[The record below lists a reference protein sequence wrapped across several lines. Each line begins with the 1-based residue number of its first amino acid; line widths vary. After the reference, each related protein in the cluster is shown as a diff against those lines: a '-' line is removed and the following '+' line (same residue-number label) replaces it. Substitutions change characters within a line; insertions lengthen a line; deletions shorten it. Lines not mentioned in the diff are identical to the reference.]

1 MTWVGSSDECATAL
15 PIALTATMDI
25 PMASAVPII
34 NCVTLV

>member
-1 MTWVGSSDECATAL
+1 MTWVGYSDECAAL

-34 NCVTLV
+34 NCVMLV